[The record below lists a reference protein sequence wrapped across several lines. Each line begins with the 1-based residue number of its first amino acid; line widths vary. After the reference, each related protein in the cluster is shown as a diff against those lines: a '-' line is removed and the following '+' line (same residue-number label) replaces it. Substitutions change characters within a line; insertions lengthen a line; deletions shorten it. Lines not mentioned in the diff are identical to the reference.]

1 MDAVN
6 NKALVSMAV
15 APGIGG
21 FQFLDLGTSLFEP
34 SFASMAPLGG
44 FANISENPLID
55 PIRNLLLSATEN
67 NDYEIID
74 VTVTLAPLFFENP
87 IAVPAG
93 LLDSSGEDC
102 STGIVLA
109 PSEFSGP
116 SLVYIAD
123 ISNPVFAPFT
133 PGLPG
138 TWTAPQQVQS
148 LSESFLS
155 AGASGIAV
163 AQGTH
168 TGIVTGEFGGDAIT
182 AILLPSTSGSGAVP
196 AILDWVTCRI
206 PGGWSHGLDPHTV
219 TAYQSPNGGNAVA
232 LLADFPVTRVAVVD
246 LTDMLDITMLPRTGG
261 GHGCAAGVLPAS
273 IVSFVPVP

>member
-6 NKALVSMAV
+6 NKAVVSMSV
-15 APGIGG
+15 AGVGG
-21 FQFLDLGTSLFEP
+21 FQFLDLSTSLFEP
-34 SFASMAPLGG
+34 AFPSEAPGG
-44 FANISENPLID
+44 FFAEISENPLID
-55 PIRNLLLSATEN
+55 PIRNLLLSASEN
-67 NDYEIID
+67 NNYEIID
-74 VTVTLAPLFFENP
+74 VTTTTAPAFFENP

-93 LLDSSGEDC
+93 VLDSSGEDC

-123 ISNPVFAPFT
+123 ISNPAFGPFIPGAPA
-133 PGLPG
+133 G

-155 AGASGIAV
+155 AGASGLAV

-168 TGIVTGEFGGDAIT
+168 TGIVTGEFGDDAIT

-196 AILDWVTCRI
+196 AIVDWVTCRI
-206 PGGWSHGLDPHTV
+206 PAPPLLFSWSHGLDPHTV
-219 TAYQSPNGGNAVA
+219 TA
-232 LLADFPVTRVAVVD
+232 
-246 LTDMLDITMLPRTGG
+246 
-261 GHGCAAGVLPAS
+261 
-273 IVSFVPVP
+273 